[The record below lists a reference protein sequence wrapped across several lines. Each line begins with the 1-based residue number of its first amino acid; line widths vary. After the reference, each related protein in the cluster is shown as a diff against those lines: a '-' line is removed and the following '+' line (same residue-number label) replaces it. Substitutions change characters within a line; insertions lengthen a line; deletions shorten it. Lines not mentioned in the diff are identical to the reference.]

1 VDPGTR
7 GDDEPALGH
16 RPGLTDRARRRAAG
30 SSGLE
35 VTRADSEDPRGGSLE
50 DVDAR
55 EVAEA
60 RIAMGATGSYFFGM
74 RAVGIKVLKNRLS
87 EFVRLA
93 ASGETIL
100 ITDRDRVVAELA
112 PPREGRSPALDDAKL
127 ADMVRAGLLKPPL
140 LRGLGP
146 PPSDPILPF
155 DELMSD
161 LGRSRE
167 DR

>member
-1 VDPGTR
+1 MGTISK
-7 GDDEPALGH
+7 ALD
-16 RPGLTDRARRRAAG
+16 L
-30 SSGLE
+30 LE
-35 VTRADSEDPRGGSLE
+35 YFRADRSEIG
-50 DVDAR
+50 
-55 EVAEA
+55 
-60 RIAMGATGSYFFGM
+60 
-74 RAVGIKVLKNRLS
+74 LS

-127 ADMVRAGLLKPPL
+127 ADMVREGRLKPPL